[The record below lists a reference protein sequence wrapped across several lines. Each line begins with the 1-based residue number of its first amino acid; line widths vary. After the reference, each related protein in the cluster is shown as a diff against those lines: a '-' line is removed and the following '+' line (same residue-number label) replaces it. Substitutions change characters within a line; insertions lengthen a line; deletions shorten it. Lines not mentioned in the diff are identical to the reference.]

1 MNEKNL
7 PNNPTLDD
15 MKELLNKINSNVINT
30 LNASIDGEVLVFNSS
45 STNIIN

>member
-15 MKELLNKINSNVINT
+15 IKELLNKINSSVNT
-30 LNASIDGEVLVFNSS
+30 LSASINGEVLVFNSS

>member
-15 MKELLNKINSNVINT
+15 IKELLNKINSNVNT
-30 LNASIDGEVLVFNSS
+30 LNASINGEVLVFNSS
-45 STNIIN
+45 STSIIN

>member
-1 MNEKNL
+1 MNKNNL

-15 MKELLNKINSNVINT
+15 IKELLNKINSSVNT
-30 LNASIDGEVLVFNSS
+30 LNVSINEEVLIFNSS

>member
-1 MNEKNL
+1 MNENNL

-15 MKELLNKINSNVINT
+15 IKELLNKINSSVST
-30 LNASIDGEVLVFNSS
+30 LNASIKGEVLIFNSS